1 MTITEEMLY
10 AAAPEAAER
19 FLDTLP
25 DREGCGHEFSDAFAD
40 QMDRLLKDGPLRRR
54 RPWRGL
60 LLAAAV
66 LGALTVGL
74 SVGAG
79 SQPDCQIYWSES
91 DGVLQYA
98 VRMEQESTRPFALAE
113 LEAVPE
119 GFAQVRQVQEG
130 ETAQTVYRAE
140 DGRSI
145 SLRQVCAQE
154 YNGVFTGAYTAQEA
168 EVGDRLG
175 MLAQS
180 ADGSI
185 MELLWTDGP
194 YILTLHTT
202 GLSQK
207 EVLAIAQDIT
217 W

>member
-25 DREGCGHEFSDAFAD
+25 DREGCQVSFSAAFEGE
-40 QMDRLLKDGPLRRR
+40 MDRLLHRRRR

-91 DGVLQYA
+91 DGVLQYS

-113 LEAVPE
+113 LEAVPD

-180 ADGSI
+180 ADGSV

-194 YILTLHTT
+194 YILTLHIT
-202 GLSQK
+202 GLSQE

>member
-25 DREGCGHEFSDAFAD
+25 DREGCQVSFSAAFEGE
-40 QMDRLLKDGPLRRR
+40 MDRLLHRRRR

-60 LLAAAV
+60 LVAAAV

-91 DGVLQYA
+91 DGLLQYS

-113 LEAVPE
+113 LEAVPD
-119 GFAQVRQVQEG
+119 GFARIRQVQEG

-202 GLSQK
+202 GLSQE

>member
-10 AAAPEAAER
+10 DAAPEAAER

-25 DREGCGHEFSDAFAD
+25 DREGCQVSFSAAFEGE
-40 QMDRLLKDGPLRRR
+40 MDRLLHRRRR

-91 DGVLQYA
+91 DGVLQYS
-98 VRMEQESTRPFALAE
+98 VRMEQETTRPFALAE

-140 DGRSI
+140 DGRSF

-154 YNGVFTGAYTAQEA
+154 YNGVFTGAYTAREA

-202 GLSQK
+202 GLSQE

>member
-1 MTITEEMLY
+1 MIITEEMLY

-25 DREGCGHEFSDAFAD
+25 DREGCQVSFSAAFEGE
-40 QMDRLLKDGPLRRR
+40 MDRLLHRRRR

-98 VRMEQESTRPFALAE
+98 VRIEQESTRPFSLAE
-113 LEAVPE
+113 LGEVPE
-119 GFAQVRQVQEG
+119 GFAQVRQVQDG

-202 GLSQK
+202 GLSQE

>member
-1 MTITEEMLY
+1 MIITEEMLY

-25 DREGCGHEFSDAFAD
+25 DREGCQVSFSAAFEGE
-40 QMDRLLKDGPLRRR
+40 MDRLLHRRRR

-91 DGVLQYA
+91 DGVLQYS

-113 LEAVPE
+113 LEAVPD

-194 YILTLHTT
+194 YILTLHTS
-202 GLSQK
+202 GLSQE

>member
-1 MTITEEMLY
+1 MIITEEMLY

-25 DREGCGHEFSDAFAD
+25 DREGCQVSFSAAFEGE
-40 QMDRLLKDGPLRRR
+40 MDRLLHRRRR

-154 YNGVFTGAYTAQEA
+154 YNGVFTGAYTAREA

-202 GLSQK
+202 GLSQE
-207 EVLAIAQDIT
+207 EVLAIAQEIT

>member
-1 MTITEEMLY
+1 MIITEEMLY

-25 DREGCGHEFSDAFAD
+25 DREGCQVSFSAAFEGE
-40 QMDRLLKDGPLRRR
+40 MDRLLHRRRR

-91 DGVLQYA
+91 DGVLQYS

-154 YNGVFTGAYTAQEA
+154 YNGVFTGAYTAREA

-202 GLSQK
+202 GLSQE

>member
-1 MTITEEMLY
+1 MIITEEMLY

-25 DREGCGHEFSDAFAD
+25 DREGCQVSFSAAFEGE
-40 QMDRLLKDGPLRRR
+40 MDRLLHRRRR

-91 DGVLQYA
+91 DGLLQYS

-113 LEAVPE
+113 LEAVPD
-119 GFAQVRQVQEG
+119 GFARVRQVQEG

-185 MELLWTDGP
+185 MDLLWTDGP

-202 GLSQK
+202 GLSQE

>member
-1 MTITEEMLY
+1 MIITEEMLY

-25 DREGCGHEFSDAFAD
+25 DREGCQVSFSAAFEGE
-40 QMDRLLKDGPLRRR
+40 MDRLLHRRRR

-91 DGVLQYA
+91 DGVLQYS

-154 YNGVFTGAYTAQEA
+154 YNGVFTGACTAQEA

-202 GLSQK
+202 GLSQE

>member
-1 MTITEEMLY
+1 MIITEEMLY

-25 DREGCGHEFSDAFAD
+25 DREGCQVSFSAAFEGE
-40 QMDRLLKDGPLRRR
+40 MDRLLHRRRR

-91 DGVLQYA
+91 DGVLQYS

-113 LEAVPE
+113 LEAVPD

-185 MELLWTDGP
+185 MELMWTDGP

-202 GLSQK
+202 GLSQE

>member
-25 DREGCGHEFSDAFAD
+25 DREGCQVSFSAAFEGE
-40 QMDRLLKDGPLRRR
+40 MDRLLHRRRR

-91 DGVLQYA
+91 DGVLQYS

-180 ADGSI
+180 ADGSV

-202 GLSQK
+202 GLSQE

>member
-25 DREGCGHEFSDAFAD
+25 DREGCQVSFSAAFEGE
-40 QMDRLLKDGPLRRR
+40 MDRLLHRRRR

-91 DGVLQYA
+91 DGVLQYS

-113 LEAVPE
+113 LEAVPD

-154 YNGVFTGAYTAQEA
+154 YNGVFTGTYTAQEA

-202 GLSQK
+202 GLSQE

>member
-25 DREGCGHEFSDAFAD
+25 DREGCQVSFSAAFEGE
-40 QMDRLLKDGPLRRR
+40 MDCLLHRRRR

-91 DGVLQYA
+91 DGVLQYS

-113 LEAVPE
+113 LEAVPD

-202 GLSQK
+202 GLSQE

>member
-25 DREGCGHEFSDAFAD
+25 DREGCQVSFSAAFEGE
-40 QMDRLLKDGPLRRR
+40 MDRLLHRRRR

-154 YNGVFTGAYTAQEA
+154 YNGVFTGACTAREA

-180 ADGSI
+180 ADGFI

-202 GLSQK
+202 GLSQE

>member
-19 FLDTLP
+19 VLDTLP
-25 DREGCGHEFSDAFAD
+25 DREGCQVSFSAAFEGE
-40 QMDRLLKDGPLRRR
+40 MDRLLHRRRR

-91 DGVLQYA
+91 DGVLQYS

-113 LEAVPE
+113 LEAVPD

-154 YNGVFTGAYTAQEA
+154 YNGVFTGACTAQEA

-185 MELLWTDGP
+185 MDLLWTDGP

-202 GLSQK
+202 GLSQE

>member
-25 DREGCGHEFSDAFAD
+25 DREGCQVSFSAAFEGE
-40 QMDRLLKDGPLRRR
+40 MDRLLHRRRR

-60 LLAAAV
+60 LVAAAV

-91 DGVLQYA
+91 DGVLQYS

-113 LEAVPE
+113 LEAVPD

-185 MELLWTDGP
+185 MDLLWTDGP

-202 GLSQK
+202 GLSQE

>member
-25 DREGCGHEFSDAFAD
+25 DREGCQVSFSAAFEGE
-40 QMDRLLKDGPLRRR
+40 MDRLLHRRRR

-113 LEAVPE
+113 LEAVPD

-202 GLSQK
+202 GLSQE

>member
-25 DREGCGHEFSDAFAD
+25 DREGCQVSFSAAFEGE
-40 QMDRLLKDGPLRRR
+40 MDRLLHRRRR

-60 LLAAAV
+60 LVAAAV

-91 DGVLQYA
+91 DGVLQYS

-113 LEAVPE
+113 LEAVPD

-185 MELLWTDGP
+185 MDLLWTDGP

-202 GLSQK
+202 GLSQE
-207 EVLAIAQDIT
+207 EVLAIAQEIT

>member
-1 MTITEEMLY
+1 MIITEEMLY

-25 DREGCGHEFSDAFAD
+25 DREGCQVSFSAAFEGE
-40 QMDRLLKDGPLRRR
+40 MDRLLHRRRR

-113 LEAVPE
+113 LEAVPD

-154 YNGVFTGAYTAQEA
+154 YNGVFTGACTAQEA

-185 MELLWTDGP
+185 MDLLWTDGP

-202 GLSQK
+202 GLSQE
-207 EVLAIAQDIT
+207 EVLAIAQEIT

>member
-1 MTITEEMLY
+1 MIITEEMLY

-25 DREGCGHEFSDAFAD
+25 DREGCQVSFSAAFEGE
-40 QMDRLLKDGPLRRR
+40 MDRLLHRRRR

-79 SQPDCQIYWSES
+79 SQPDCKIYWSES
-91 DGVLQYA
+91 DGVLQYS

-113 LEAVPE
+113 LEAVPD

-202 GLSQK
+202 GLSQE

>member
-1 MTITEEMLY
+1 MIITEEMLY

-25 DREGCGHEFSDAFAD
+25 DRKGCQVSFSAAFEGE
-40 QMDRLLKDGPLRRR
+40 MDRLLHRRRR

-91 DGVLQYA
+91 DGVLQYS

-113 LEAVPE
+113 LEAVPD

-185 MELLWTDGP
+185 MDLLWTDGP

-202 GLSQK
+202 GLSQE

>member
-25 DREGCGHEFSDAFAD
+25 DREGCQVSFSAAFEGE
-40 QMDRLLKDGPLRRR
+40 MDRLLHRRRR

-91 DGVLQYA
+91 DGVLQYS

-113 LEAVPE
+113 LEAVPD
-119 GFAQVRQVQEG
+119 GFARIRQVQEG

-154 YNGVFTGAYTAQEA
+154 YNGVFTGAYTAREA

-202 GLSQK
+202 GLSQE

>member
-1 MTITEEMLY
+1 MIITEEMLY

-25 DREGCGHEFSDAFAD
+25 DREGCQVSFSAAFEGE
-40 QMDRLLKDGPLRRR
+40 MDRLLHRRRR

-60 LLAAAV
+60 LVAAAV

-74 SVGAG
+74 SVGAD

-91 DGVLQYA
+91 DGVLQYS

-113 LEAVPE
+113 LEAVPD

-140 DGRSI
+140 NGRSI

-185 MELLWTDGP
+185 MDLLWTDGP

-202 GLSQK
+202 GLSQE

>member
-1 MTITEEMLY
+1 MIITEEMLY

-25 DREGCGHEFSDAFAD
+25 DREGCQVSFSAAFEGE
-40 QMDRLLKDGPLRRR
+40 MDRLLHRRRR

-60 LLAAAV
+60 LVAAAV

-91 DGVLQYA
+91 DGVLQYS

-154 YNGVFTGAYTAQEA
+154 YNGVFTGAYTAREA

-202 GLSQK
+202 GLSQE

>member
-25 DREGCGHEFSDAFAD
+25 DREGCQVSFSAAFEGE
-40 QMDRLLKDGPLRRR
+40 MDRLLHRRRR

-60 LLAAAV
+60 LVAAAV

-91 DGVLQYA
+91 DGVLQYS

-113 LEAVPE
+113 LEAVPD
-119 GFAQVRQVQEG
+119 GFARIRQVQEG

-202 GLSQK
+202 GLSQE

>member
-1 MTITEEMLY
+1 MIITEEMLY

-25 DREGCGHEFSDAFAD
+25 DREGCQVSFSAAFEGE
-40 QMDRLLKDGPLRRR
+40 MDRLLHRRRR

-60 LLAAAV
+60 LVAAAV

-113 LEAVPE
+113 LEAVPD

-130 ETAQTVYRAE
+130 GTAQTVYRAE

-202 GLSQK
+202 GLSQE

>member
-25 DREGCGHEFSDAFAD
+25 DREGCQVSFSAAFEGE
-40 QMDRLLKDGPLRRR
+40 MDRLLHRRRR

-91 DGVLQYA
+91 DGVLQYS

-113 LEAVPE
+113 LEAVPD
-119 GFAQVRQVQEG
+119 GFAQGRQVQEG

-154 YNGVFTGAYTAQEA
+154 YNGVFTGACTAREA

-202 GLSQK
+202 GLSQE

>member
-25 DREGCGHEFSDAFAD
+25 DREGCQVSFSAAFEGE
-40 QMDRLLKDGPLRRR
+40 MDRLLHRRRR

-154 YNGVFTGAYTAQEA
+154 YNGVFTGAYTAREA

-202 GLSQK
+202 GLSQE

>member
-25 DREGCGHEFSDAFAD
+25 DREGCQVSFSAAFEGE
-40 QMDRLLKDGPLRRR
+40 MDRLLHRRRR

-60 LLAAAV
+60 LVAAAV

-91 DGVLQYA
+91 DGVLQYS

-202 GLSQK
+202 GLSQE

>member
-1 MTITEEMLY
+1 MSFS
-10 AAAPEAAER
+10 AA
-19 FLDTLP
+19 F
-25 DREGCGHEFSDAFAD
+25 EGE
-40 QMDRLLKDGPLRRR
+40 MDRLLHRRRR

-91 DGVLQYA
+91 DGVLQYS

-113 LEAVPE
+113 LEAVPD

-154 YNGVFTGAYTAQEA
+154 YNGVFTGAYTAREA

-202 GLSQK
+202 GLSQE

>member
-1 MTITEEMLY
+1 MIITEEMLY

-25 DREGCGHEFSDAFAD
+25 DREGCQVSFSAAFEGE
-40 QMDRLLKDGPLRRR
+40 MDRLLHRRRR

-60 LLAAAV
+60 LVAAAV

-154 YNGVFTGAYTAQEA
+154 YNGVFTGACTAQEA

-202 GLSQK
+202 GLSQE

>member
-1 MTITEEMLY
+1 MIITEEMLY

-25 DREGCGHEFSDAFAD
+25 DREGCQVSFSAAFEGE
-40 QMDRLLKDGPLRRR
+40 MDRLLHRRRR

-91 DGVLQYA
+91 DGVLQYS

-119 GFAQVRQVQEG
+119 GFARIRQVQEG

-154 YNGVFTGAYTAQEA
+154 YNGVFTGAYTAREA

-202 GLSQK
+202 GLSQE

>member
-25 DREGCGHEFSDAFAD
+25 YREGCQVSFSAAFEGE
-40 QMDRLLKDGPLRRR
+40 MDRLLHRRRR

-60 LLAAAV
+60 LVAAAV

-91 DGVLQYA
+91 DGVLQYS

-113 LEAVPE
+113 LEAVPD
-119 GFAQVRQVQEG
+119 GFARIRQVQEG

-202 GLSQK
+202 GLSQE

>member
-1 MTITEEMLY
+1 MIITEEMLY

-25 DREGCGHEFSDAFAD
+25 DREGCQVSFSAAFEGE
-40 QMDRLLKDGPLRRR
+40 MDRLLHRRRR

-91 DGVLQYA
+91 DGVLQYS

-113 LEAVPE
+113 LEAVPD
-119 GFAQVRQVQEG
+119 GFDQVRQVQEG

-154 YNGVFTGAYTAQEA
+154 YNGVFTGACTAREA

-185 MELLWTDGP
+185 MDLLWTDGP

-202 GLSQK
+202 GLSQE

>member
-1 MTITEEMLY
+1 MIITEEMLY

-25 DREGCGHEFSDAFAD
+25 DREGCQVSFSAAFEGE
-40 QMDRLLKDGPLRRR
+40 MDRLLHRRRR

-91 DGVLQYA
+91 DGVLQYS

-113 LEAVPE
+113 LEAVPD

-202 GLSQK
+202 GLSQE

>member
-25 DREGCGHEFSDAFAD
+25 DREGCQVSFSAAFEGE
-40 QMDRLLKDGPLRRR
+40 MDRLLHRRRR

-91 DGVLQYA
+91 DGVLQYS
-98 VRMEQESTRPFALAE
+98 VRIEQESTRPSALAE

-154 YNGVFTGAYTAQEA
+154 YNGVFTGACTAQEA

-202 GLSQK
+202 GLSQE

>member
-25 DREGCGHEFSDAFAD
+25 DREGCQVSFSAAFEGE
-40 QMDRLLKDGPLRRR
+40 MDRLLHRRRR

-91 DGVLQYA
+91 DGVLQYS

-113 LEAVPE
+113 LEAVPD

-154 YNGVFTGAYTAQEA
+154 YNGVFTGACTAREA

-202 GLSQK
+202 GLSQE

>member
-19 FLDTLP
+19 FLDTLS
-25 DREGCGHEFSDAFAD
+25 DREGCQVSFSAAFEGE
-40 QMDRLLKDGPLRRR
+40 MDRLLHRRRR

-91 DGVLQYA
+91 DGVLQYS

-119 GFAQVRQVQEG
+119 GFARIRQVQEG

-202 GLSQK
+202 GLSQE

>member
-25 DREGCGHEFSDAFAD
+25 DREGCQVSFSAAFEGE
-40 QMDRLLKDGPLRRR
+40 MDRLLHRRRR

-113 LEAVPE
+113 LEAVPD

-185 MELLWTDGP
+185 MDLLWTDGP

-202 GLSQK
+202 GLSQE

>member
-1 MTITEEMLY
+1 MIITEEMLY

-25 DREGCGHEFSDAFAD
+25 DREGCQVSFSAAFEGE
-40 QMDRLLKDGPLRRR
+40 MDRLLHRRRR

-91 DGVLQYA
+91 DGVLQYS

-113 LEAVPE
+113 LEVVPD

-202 GLSQK
+202 GLSQE